1 MKPIAPRVSFVP
13 DLLHLALPIALQTL
27 MMTSLNLADTFMVG
41 QLGEVQIGA
50 IALGNQ
56 IFFLLMLFQF
66 GVGSGGAVFASQFWG
81 RRDVAGVRR
90 SLGLSLLFGV
100 AGAILFT
107 VAAVGMPAL
116 IMSIFTNDQQV
127 IDEGVAYLRVVA
139 ASYVFTAVSLAYT
152 HALRSVGDTRLPMYA
167 TGISITLNIA
177 GNYVLIFG
185 KLGLP
190 AMGVAG
196 AGLSTAIARFLE
208 MAIILVVV
216 YRRRGPVAA
225 SVAELVD
232 WSRDFVKRF
241 VGRAGPVVMN
251 EILWS
256 TGFTMYTVVFG
267 RMGTSYLAAYN
278 ISDTVGRL
286 LLVVFISTAQATAVV
301 IGNEIGAGREPE
313 ARRMGHAIMR
323 LVPFVSAAVGVIG
336 FFVVAPLVPYLFEVS
351 DAVRVLVRQFL
362 RLFSVLMVVKT
373 INLHV
378 IVGILRGGGDTRY
391 ALAIDIVP
399 LWVIGVPAA
408 MITGLVLGLPAPVVY
423 LALNFEELTRL
434 VVGWR
439 RVSSDAWIHDL
450 TTPAFEPLPGLEAA
464 GAPEVIGGG
473 ATSRGIEKCVAD
485 SPITPDATK
494 D

>member
-1 MKPIAPRVSFVP
+1 MKSLSPRFAFIP
-13 DLLHLALPIALQTL
+13 HLLHMALPIALQTL

-56 IFFLLMLFQF
+56 IFFMLMLFQF

-90 SLGLSLLFGV
+90 SLGLSLLFGIG
-100 AGAILFT
+100 GAVVFT
-107 VAAVGMPAL
+107 AAAVGMPAL
-116 IMSIFTNDQQV
+116 LMSVFTNDQQV
-127 IDEGVAYLRVVA
+127 IEEGVRYLRVVA
-139 ASYVFTAVSLAYT
+139 ASYVFTAVSLGYT

-167 TGISITLNIA
+167 TGISITLNIV
-177 GNYVLIFG
+177 GNYILIFG
-185 KLGLP
+185 KLGFP

-196 AGLSTAIARFLE
+196 AALSTAIARFLE
-208 MAIILVVV
+208 MAMILVVV
-216 YRRRGPVAA
+216 YRRQGPVAA
-225 SVAELVD
+225 SIAELVD

-241 VGRAGPVVMN
+241 VGRAGPVVIN

-301 IGNEIGAGREPE
+301 IGNEIGAGRARE
-313 ARRMGHAIMR
+313 AHRMGQTIMHMA
-323 LVPFVSAAVGVIG
+323 PFVSAVVGLIG
-336 FFVVAPLVPYLFEVS
+336 FFVVAPLVPHLFEVS
-351 DAVRVLVRQFL
+351 AEVRVLVRQFL
-362 RLFSVLMVVKT
+362 RLFSGVMVIKT
-373 INLHV
+373 VNLHV

-391 ALAIDIVP
+391 ALAIDIIP
-399 LWVIGVPAA
+399 LWGIGVPAA

-439 RVSSDAWIHDL
+439 RVSSNVWIHDVTEPTL
-450 TTPAFEPLPGLEAA
+450 DPLPGIEAA
-464 GAPEVIGGG
+464 GY
-473 ATSRGIEKCVAD
+473 IENPVAD
-485 SPITPDATK
+485 SGITPD
-494 D
+494 DSRD